1 MLFLACPLK
10 LKRAGLYKKLGLA
23 RAILREVNGV
33 GVQRRLLWAGRT
45 AWVDIFKISRM
56 NVSLM
61 KAFLSPL
68 GAVPAPIKTSQVG
81 QYYTHLC
88 EAFLQTRMAIT
99 TGLLCSKANISF
111 CGTESALG
119 GLPHSTTNRLQT
131 IRSSFPQK
139 SLKVSNSSSSRYD
152 LESFSFEPIK
162 ESIVSREM
170 TRRYMKDMITY
181 ADTDVVVV
189 GAGSAG
195 LSCAYEISKNPNVN
209 VALIEQSVS
218 PGGGAWLGGQLFSAM
233 VVRKPAHIFLD
244 ELGIEYDEQDTYVVI
259 KHAALF
265 TSTIMSKL
273 LARPNVK
280 LFNAVAAEDL
290 IVKENRV
297 AGVVT
302 NWALVSMN
310 HDTQSC
316 MDPNVMEAKI
326 VVSSCGHDGPFGA
339 TGVKRLKS
347 IGLIDSVPGM
357 KALDMNTA
365 EDAIVKLTRE
375 IVPGMIVT
383 GMEVAEIDGAP
394 RMVSLQ
400 SPFLSLSLS
409 RSSVH
414 LQVTNF
420 ASFFLSFF
428 GCRDLLSEL

>member
-1 MLFLACPLK
+1 MATMT
-10 LKRAGLYKKLGLA
+10 
-23 RAILREVNGV
+23 
-33 GVQRRLLWAGRT
+33 T
-45 AWVDIFKISRM
+45 AFTSHISTQPKIS
-56 NVSLM
+56 
-61 KAFLSPL
+61 FLDSQSSFHGIPFTQTCLQVQPL
-68 GAVPAPIKTSQVG
+68 RSTSQNN
-81 QYYTHLC
+81 
-88 EAFLQTRMAIT
+88 
-99 TGLLCSKANISF
+99 SISM
-111 CGTESALG
+111 S
-119 GLPHSTTNRLQT
+119 ST
-131 IRSSFPQK
+131 SS
-139 SLKVSNSSSSRYD
+139 YD
-152 LESFSFEPIK
+152 LNSFTFEPIK

-170 TRRYMKDMITY
+170 TRRYMMDMITY

-195 LSCAYEISKNPNVN
+195 LTAAYEISKNPNVN

-233 VVRKPAHIFLD
+233 VVRKPAHRFLD
-244 ELGIEYDEQDTYVVI
+244 ELEIEYDEQDTYVVI

-290 IVKENRV
+290 IVKGNKV

-365 EDAIVKLTRE
+365 EDAIVRLTRE

-383 GMEVAEIDGAP
+383 GMEVAEIDGSP
-394 RMVSLQ
+394 RMGPTFGAMMISGQ
-400 SPFLSLSLS
+400 KAA
-409 RSSVH
+409 H
-414 LQVTNF
+414 LALKALGQPNVIDGTYKDG
-420 ASFFLSFF
+420 SIHP
-428 GCRDLLSEL
+428 ELILAAAETAETAEA

>member
-1 MLFLACPLK
+1 MASTAFTLPLASTKLF
-10 LKRAGLYKKLGLA
+10 
-23 RAILREVNGV
+23 N
-33 GVQRRLLWAGRT
+33 
-45 AWVDIFKISRM
+45 
-56 NVSLM
+56 
-61 KAFLSPL
+61 
-68 GAVPAPIKTSQVG
+68 
-81 QYYTHLC
+81 
-88 EAFLQTRMAIT
+88 
-99 TGLLCSKANISF
+99 
-111 CGTESALG
+111 
-119 GLPHSTTNRLQT
+119 
-131 IRSSFPQK
+131 SSFHGTAVSPPPSFLPQPTK
-139 SLKVSNSSSSRYD
+139 GSTRNFSVSASSNPPYD
-152 LESFSFEPIK
+152 LNAFKFDPIK

-170 TRRYMKDMITY
+170 TRRYMMDMITH

-195 LSCAYEISKNPNVN
+195 LTCAYELSKNPNIQ
-209 VALIEQSVS
+209 VAIIEQSVS

-233 VVRKPAHIFLD
+233 VVRKPAHLFLD
-244 ELGIEYDEQDTYVVI
+244 ELGIDYDEQDNYVVI

-290 IVKENRV
+290 IVKGNRV
-297 AGVVT
+297 GGVVT

-316 MDPNVMEAKI
+316 MDPNVMEAKV

-347 IGLIDSVPGM
+347 IGMIKNVPGM

-365 EDAIVKLTRE
+365 EDAIVRLTRE

-394 RMVSLQ
+394 RMGPTFGAMMISGQKAAHLALKALGQPNALDGTYV
-400 SPFLSLSLS
+400 
-409 RSSVH
+409 RSIQPEMILAAAES
-414 LQVTNF
+414 TDI
-420 ASFFLSFF
+420 A
-428 GCRDLLSEL
+428 DA